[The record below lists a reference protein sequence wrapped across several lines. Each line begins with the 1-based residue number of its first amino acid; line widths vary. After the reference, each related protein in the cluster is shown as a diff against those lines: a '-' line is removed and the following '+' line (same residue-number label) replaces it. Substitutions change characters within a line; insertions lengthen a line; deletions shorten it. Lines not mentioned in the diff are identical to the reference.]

1 MKKFNI
7 TTTSTGIT
15 IRVTATTTYPR
26 QSGMT
31 KQLDVTVYAGGSRE
45 LAEGVAKELKA
56 AKVEK
61 HTFRCMG
68 EEVLF
73 SRYTDS
79 HFTVKKLGVTQKIT
93 SAAWHRLLNEFRKS
107 AEWYE
112 VG

>member
-7 TTTSTGIT
+7 TSTGMT

-26 QSGMT
+26 QSGMI

-45 LAEGVAKELKA
+45 LSEAVVTELKA

-61 HTFRCMG
+61 TVFRCMG
-68 EEVLF
+68 ETVTF

-79 HFTVKKLGVTQKIT
+79 HFTVRKLGVTQKIT
-93 SAAWHRLLNEFRKS
+93 SGAYHRLLNEFRKS